1 MTIVQSSPVLIS
13 KTRTGKDKMWQ
24 VHRANEGDRWYT
36 LTSYWQSTNDG
47 GTSTV
52 TWSDPYEV
60 KGKNIGRAN
69 ATTAEEQSVL
79 QFERAIKKQKDKGYA
94 EEGEEAEILPLP
106 MLAHKFVDRGH
117 QVVWPAHV
125 QPKLNGQRMLFDGEK
140 GWSRG
145 GKIII
150 PECIQHIKEALG
162 PLPKGTILDGELMLP
177 GNQLLQESMKAI
189 KKFRPG
195 VSDQLQY
202 WVYDIVDPARP
213 FEKRLEKLSD
223 IWEGRTDGWSES
235 LVFTPVH
242 LINGPEALF
251 SLHTAFVE
259 AGFEGTMIRSGDN
272 GYDIGHRNV
281 QLQKVKD
288 FVDGEFM
295 IIDVIEGEGRFKGA
309 AIFICDNGFG
319 DLFNCAP
326 EGNMEYRR
334 ELFSQREEHIGK
346 WLTVRYQELSNKKIP
361 IFPIGVEVRE
371 TETGGY

>member
-94 EEGEEAEILPLP
+94 EEGEEVEILPLP
-106 MLAHKFVDRGH
+106 MLAHKFTDRGH
-117 QVVWPAHV
+117 KVQWPASV

-162 PLPKGTILDGELMLP
+162 PLPKGTILDGELILP

-202 WVYDIVDPARP
+202 WVYDMVNPSLSFEERRHRLSLLRP
-213 FEKRLEKLSD
+213 LNRPQAGPLV
-223 IWEGRTDGWSES
+223 RTPTHMVEDFADVMDYHSN
-235 LVFTPVH
+235 VF
-242 LINGPEALF
+242 IKQ
-251 SLHTAFVE
+251 
-259 AGFEGTMIRSGDN
+259 GFEGTMVRWGDG
-272 GYDIGHRNV
+272 GYNIGHRDE
-281 QLQKVKD
+281 QLLKIKD
-288 FVDGEFM
+288 FVDAEFR
-295 IIDVIEGEGRFKGA
+295 ILDVIEGDGRFKGA
-309 AIFICDNGFG
+309 AIFVCYNGYG
-319 DLFNCAP
+319 EIFNCAP

-334 ELFSQREEHIGK
+334 ELFSQRDSLIGK
-346 WLTVRYQELSNKKIP
+346 WLTVRYQELSKKRIP
-361 IFPIGVEVRE
+361 IFPIGVDIRE
-371 TETGGY
+371 TKTGGY